1 MAEQYF
7 VSRVCEG
14 QKQIYKRPWYIVE
27 KKKLWHKLNS
37 FPIRLA

>member
-27 KKKLWHKLNS
+27 KKNFDISSTLFL
-37 FPIRLA
+37 LD

>member
-27 KKKLWHKLNS
+27 KKKNFDISSTLFL
-37 FPIRLA
+37 LD